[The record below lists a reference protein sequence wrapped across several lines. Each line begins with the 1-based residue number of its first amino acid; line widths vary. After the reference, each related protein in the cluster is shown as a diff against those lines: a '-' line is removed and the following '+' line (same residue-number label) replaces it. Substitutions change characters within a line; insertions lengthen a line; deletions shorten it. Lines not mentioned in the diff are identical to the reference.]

1 MSTCGQAGAVSVS
14 RMPEAPQ
21 AGAVSV
27 ARKPEARQAGAVS
40 VSYLP
45 EGPEEPTSVTARPR
59 DATSA
64 TGARESMFM
73 PFRGSMGSPVH
84 PKTGPG
90 VLR

>member
-1 MSTCGQAGAVSVS
+1 MSTCGQAGAVSVALGPQA
-14 RMPEAPQ
+14 RQ

-27 ARKPEARQAGAVS
+27 SRKPEAHQAGAVS

>member
-21 AGAVSV
+21 AGVVSV
-27 ARKPEARQAGAVS
+27 ALGPQARQAGAVS